1 MKCAEAKNIYVCTL
15 ITLSDQLCFWN
26 SNKCLNVLDEP
37 LLITHFIFI
46 NDNSVDNTICNMNLC
61 KHNDRIPTE
70 YDN

>member
-1 MKCAEAKNIYVCTL
+1 MHFCNCQIPSL
-15 ITLSDQLCFWN
+15 FRINFGN
-26 SNKCLNVLDEP
+26 F
-37 LLITHFIFI
+37 THFIFI